1 MTVTLTP
8 DTVAPKVQ
16 KLVAAAERAS
26 YDPFTEIDWDQPV
39 DDTAYFLPPEI
50 LPLYG
55 TAPWEAMSE
64 AERIEYSRHETAS
77 LCSAGIWFENILM
90 AMVLRHLYDLPAS
103 DAAHR
108 YLLIETGDE
117 CRHSAMF
124 GEFIRRAGTPAYE
137 VDPWL
142 RFGGKVMTNIAG
154 RAAGFIA
161 ILAAEEI
168 LDTSNRATMK
178 DERVHPLSRQIA
190 KLHVLEEARHMS
202 FARSWLEAVWPELS
216 PFDRVRAAAL
226 APAYVF
232 GIVEAL
238 VNPEVYRTLGIED
251 GTRIAR
257 RNPHHRRQVKD
268 GLGRLVATLEDLGAI
283 TPVSRPAWI
292 VAGLI

>member
-1 MTVTLTP
+1 MTATLTP
-8 DTVAPKVQ
+8 EAAAPKIQ
-16 KLVAAAERAS
+16 KLVAAAERNS
-26 YDPFTEIDWDQPV
+26 FDPFVEIDWDQPIA
-39 DDTAYFLPPEI
+39 DTAYFLPPEH

-55 TAPWEAMSE
+55 TEVWDAMTE
-64 AERIEYSRHETAS
+64 LERMEYSRHECAS
-77 LCSAGIWFENILM
+77 LCSAGMWFENILM
-90 AMVLRHLYDLPAS
+90 SMVLRHLYDLPAS

-108 YLLIETGDE
+108 YLFIETGDE

-154 RAAGFIA
+154 KAAGFIA

-168 LDTSNRATMK
+168 LDISNRATMK
-178 DERVHPLSRQIA
+178 DERVHPISRQMA

-202 FARSWLEAVWPELS
+202 FARTWLDAVWPTLN
-216 PFDRVRAAAL
+216 PLDRIRAATL

-232 GIVEAL
+232 GIADAL
-238 VNPEVYRTLGIED
+238 VNDEVYKTLGIEN
-251 GTRIAR
+251 GGKIAKH
-257 RNPHHRRQVKD
+257 NPHHKAQVKA
-268 GLGRLVATLEDLGAI
+268 GLGRLVKQLDELGAI
-283 TPVSRPAWI
+283 TPITRPAWM